1 MGRERERER
10 EWKWGAG
17 FEGLGDGWRRKRR
30 FVEVESRRERERER
44 ERECVSGDYEPETLD
59 RPAAPM
65 ISAGFRRLHM
75 FARHLI
81 FIDPYMIYVHGTP
94 KKSCRVASALE
105 GGGLC

>member
-1 MGRERERER
+1 MAAKAAVCRRRVEER
-10 EWKWGAG
+10 K
-17 FEGLGDGWRRKRR
+17 
-30 FVEVESRRERERER
+30 RERER

-59 RPAAPM
+59 RPAAP

-105 GGGLC
+105 GGRVVLVPAPDADCPGSSET